1 MTLKEILNF
10 PENAETDLNFETL
23 DDKVRFTINGLATS
37 WIDSDDS
44 FLERIRFE
52 NLNPDFLDEHLMK
65 EIEIRNLIDEAI
77 VHLKRKR
84 YPKAIQC
91 LDEAIYYDG
100 EYAVAILNKSY
111 ALEGQGHFVKAL
123 RHYRKAVRCDET
135 LKDNEYYKNLVRKAN
150 DERSDF
156 PKIKRN
162 IYAGDEHFTKGEYE
176 KAVESYG
183 RALEDTS
190 KFKDKILSKLLNKK
204 ATALLKLD
212 DYDNAMDCFR
222 QSLNAGTSDYAHY
235 GIGICEYNMGLDV
248 SDEFRRLLK
257 VTKKQS
263 LKQAMILNKL
273 GFHLEA
279 LKICDFLVKNH
290 FKCDEYYFSL
300 MDLRKSAAD
309 QS

>member
-37 WIDSDDS
+37 WLDFDDP

-52 NLNPDFLDEHLMK
+52 NLNHGFLDEHLMK

-77 VHLKRKR
+77 AHLKQKR
-84 YPKAIQC
+84 YPKAVRC
-91 LDEAIYYDG
+91 LDEAIYYDS
-100 EYAVAILNKSY
+100 EYAIAILNKSY

-135 LKDNEYYKNLVRKAN
+135 LEDKEYYKSLVRKAN

-162 IYAGDEHFTKGEYE
+162 IYAGDEHFAKGEYE

-204 ATALLKLD
+204 ATALLRLD
-212 DYDNAMDCFR
+212 DYDNALDCFT
-222 QSLNAGTSDYAHY
+222 QSLNAGTSDYAYY
-235 GIGICEYNMGLDV
+235 GIGICQYNLCLDV
-248 SDEFRRLLK
+248 SDEFKGMLK
-257 VTKKQS
+257 IEKKQS
-263 LKQAMILNKL
+263 LKQAMILNEL
-273 GFHLEA
+273 GFHLQA
-279 LKICDFLVKNH
+279 LEICDFLVKNH
-290 FKCDEYYFSL
+290 YKCDEYYFRL
-300 MDLRKSAAD
+300 IELRKSAAD
-309 QS
+309 MS

>member
-111 ALEGQGHFVKAL
+111 ALEGQGHFVNAL

-204 ATALLKLD
+204 ATALLRLD
-212 DYDNAMDCFR
+212 DYDDAMDCFR
-222 QSLNAGTSDYAHY
+222 QSLNAGTSD
-235 GIGICEYNMGLDV
+235 
-248 SDEFRRLLK
+248 DEFRRLLK
-257 VTKKQS
+257 VSKRQS

-300 MDLRKSAAD
+300 MDLRKSAAGR
-309 QS
+309 S